1 MARDDTNPFARW
13 NAEQYLR
20 EYYSKVEVEEE
31 HSLRFLVE
39 QSARLPT
46 GATILEFG
54 CGPTL
59 HHVLPFSRRAREI
72 HVADLLS
79 GNLDA
84 VRRWQ
89 KRDPRAHD
97 WRPFTKRVLSREG
110 VPNATP
116 RDIEHRE
123 ETTRR
128 VLTRMICADARR
140 SEPLGALAR
149 RYDCVV
155 SCYCAD
161 SATADKR
168 EWRRLTRNIVSLL
181 SPGGL
186 LLVTAL
192 RRCETYTVGTQ
203 KFPSAHIDEHDL
215 ASVYEQLG
223 LHDIDIEVV
232 GVPCRSEHGFQS
244 ILLASAKAAQSFLP
258 RVTEGGTES
267 EPKSRGQ
274 GTSGPQTLAP
284 GPVSSQ
290 ST

>member
-1 MARDDTNPFARW
+1 MARNDTSLFARW
-13 NAEQYLR
+13 NAEDYLR
-20 EYYSKVEVEEE
+20 EYYSRIEVEEE

-39 QSARLPT
+39 QSARLPS

-59 HHVLPFSRRAREI
+59 HHVLPFSRRAGEI

-97 WRPFTKRVLSREG
+97 WRPFTKRVLSLEG
-110 VPNATP
+110 LSQATP
-116 RDIEHRE
+116 RYIENRE

-128 VLTRMICADARR
+128 IITRMICADARR
-140 SEPLGALAR
+140 ARPLGGLTR
-149 RYDCVV
+149 QYDCVI

-168 EWRRLTRNIVSLL
+168 EWRRLMRNIVSLL

-186 LLVTAL
+186 LLIAAL

-223 LHDIDIEVV
+223 LDDVDIDVV
-232 GVPCRSEHGFQS
+232 AVPGRAEHGFQS

-258 RVTEGGTES
+258 RVTEGGTEN
-267 EPKSRGQ
+267 EPRTRGQ